1 MKNNQHQTPLY
12 DALIAYAKRNDIVPF
27 DVPGHKLG
35 KGIPKRFKDDVGET
49 IFKMDV
55 NSMKELDSLSNPINV
70 IKESEALAAEFFHAD
85 HAFFLVNGSTSGV
98 QNMILSSVNDGE
110 KIILPRNIHKSAFNG
125 LILNGARPVYME
137 PFIDEASGISMGVP
151 LETVK
156 QTIDAHPDAKAILL
170 LHPTYFGYTSRLEDI
185 IAYAHE
191 HEMAVLVDQSHGS
204 HFSLHD
210 TFPKSAMEYGADMA
224 TISMH
229 KTGGSLTQSSILLH
243 KNGMIPYSKI
253 RTTINLQQTSSAS
266 YLLLSSLDI
275 ARHYLAENGS
285 KLFTEMITIAEYAK
299 ANLNALEG
307 LTVVGSDRL
316 DGDSMNTHDITKLV
330 IDVSA
335 YGVTGFHVYD
345 YFKTTYNSQL
355 ELGETHIVLAVIS
368 LGDTMQS
375 IQKLIDAFT
384 DFTKTHTIKDKKH
397 IKTIPIT
404 IPEMIYTPRIAFFKP
419 SMLMKLEQ
427 SIGMIAAD
435 SIMVYPPGIPLVVT
449 GEKISQDTI
458 NNYKYL
464 DQEDNILIGAHQK
477 HDAIYIKVIKP

>member
-1 MKNNQHQTPLY
+1 MKNNQNHAPLY
-12 DALIAYAKRNDIVPF
+12 DALIAYAKRDDVVPF

-35 KGIPKRFKDDVGET
+35 KGIPKRFKDDVGEM

-70 IKESEALAAEFFHAD
+70 IKESEALAADFFQAD

-98 QNMILSSVNDGE
+98 QNMILSSVNDGD

-125 LILNGARPVYME
+125 LIINGAHPIYME
-137 PFIDEASGISMGVP
+137 PLIDEASGISMGVP

-156 QTIDAHPDAKAILL
+156 QTINAHPDAKAILL
-170 LHPTYFGYTSRLEDI
+170 LHPTYFGYTSRLKEI
-185 IAYAHE
+185 IDYAHSYD
-191 HEMAVLVDQSHGS
+191 MAVLVDQSHGS

-210 TFPKSAMEYGADMA
+210 AFPKSAMTFGADMA

-243 KNGMIPYSKI
+243 KNGIVPYSKI
-253 RTTINLQQTSSAS
+253 RTTVNLQQTSSAS
-266 YLLLSSLDI
+266 YLLLASLDI
-275 ARHYLAENGS
+275 ARHHLAHNGNR
-285 KLFTEMITIAEYAK
+285 LFTEMIALAEYAK
-299 ANLNALEG
+299 KELNALEG
-307 LTVVGSDRL
+307 ITIVGNDRL
-316 DGDSMNTHDITKLV
+316 DGDSMHTHDITKLV

-345 YFKTTYNSQL
+345 YFKKTYNIQL

-368 LGDTMQS
+368 LGDTRDS
-375 IQKLIDAFT
+375 INKLIAAFT
-384 DFTKTHTIKDKKH
+384 DFTQTHAVKKKIT

-404 IPEMIYTPRIAFFKP
+404 IPDMVYTPRIAFFKP

-427 SIGMIAAD
+427 SVGMIAAD
-435 SIMVYPPGIPLVVT
+435 SIMVYPPGIPLVVP

>member
-12 DALIAYAKRNDIVPF
+12 DALITYAKRDDIVPF

-35 KGIPKRFKDDVGET
+35 KGIPQRFKEDVGEI

-70 IKESEALAAEFFHAD
+70 IKESEALAADLFHAD

-98 QNMILSSVNDGE
+98 QNMILSAVNDGD

-125 LILNGARPVYME
+125 LIINGARPIYME
-137 PFIDEASGISMGVP
+137 PLIDVASGISMGVP
-151 LETVK
+151 YERVK
-156 QTIDAHPDAKAILL
+156 QTIDAHPDAKAILV
-170 LHPTYFGYTSRLEDI
+170 LHPTYFGYTSRLKDI
-185 IAYAHE
+185 IDYAHK
-191 HEMAVLVDQSHGS
+191 HKMAVLVDQSHGS
-204 HFSLHD
+204 HFSLHEQ
-210 TFPKSAMEYGADMA
+210 FPKSAMEYGADMA

-243 KNGMIPYSKI
+243 KNGIVPYSKI
-253 RTTINLQQTSSAS
+253 RSTINLQQTSSAS
-266 YLLLSSLDI
+266 YLLLASLDI
-275 ARHYLAENGS
+275 ARHNLAQNGPE
-285 KLFTEMITIAEYAK
+285 LFNEMITLSNHAK
-299 ANLNALEG
+299 TKLNALDG
-307 LTVVGSDRL
+307 ITVVGSDRL
-316 DGDSMNTHDITKLV
+316 DGDSMHLHDITKLV

-345 YFKTTYNSQL
+345 YFKKTYDIQL

-368 LGDTMQS
+368 LGDTIQS
-375 IQKLIDAFT
+375 IQRLIEAFT
-384 DFTKTHTIKDKKH
+384 DFTKTHTIKDKIH
-397 IKTIPIT
+397 IKSIPIT
-404 IPEMIYTPRIAFFKP
+404 IPEMVYTPRIAFFKP

-435 SIMVYPPGIPLVVT
+435 SIMVYPPGIPLVVP
-449 GEKISQDTI
+449 GEKISQETI